1 MLHLFN
7 IIYHTYMTDIYS
19 VFNYTSHH
27 RNFIAQ
33 TIYRNYR
40 KKYKDIKYHKI
51 RVKKQ

>member
-27 RNFIAQ
+27 REISLPKQYIEIIVKN
-33 TIYRNYR
+33 
-40 KKYKDIKYHKI
+40 IKILNIIKLE
-51 RVKKQ
+51 